1 MAVIEWDDP
10 CARYAALRDAYFN
23 LLQGGVEILIRYKGP
38 ESEEEVRYAATKL
51 DVLKLEMISAQAECS
66 AATGTPN
73 PNRRFAIRG
82 GSQRRRCF

>member
-1 MAVIEWDDP
+1 MAVIDWEDP
-10 CARYAALRDAYFN
+10 CAKYAALRNAYYS
-23 LLQGGVEILIRYKGP
+23 LLSGGVEILIRYKGP

-82 GSQRRRCF
+82 GSQRRCF